1 MCCERDMNS
10 LSKRYAQ
17 TMEPYLLTAV
27 LDKRERNRLIA
38 MCQGIFTEQIS
49 KANTIDDVDG
59 VYTTGQTRV
68 ILYVSD
74 ERRQYLESSPRTR
87 SLLVAQAFLSA
98 NKDAMAIIDSAC
110 RRVGE
115 ACGLEYAQLHEVE
128 LLATP
133 PQSPSQRPHRDSIY
147 NLLAVFVYIRPGRTG
162 STWLA
167 ERFLAYNAKGKKD
180 RLRKIPYEQY
190 NISPGDGIVMPG
202 MWPHYG
208 PGNESTCMWRYI
220 IFITFALDAEA
231 KQHWSDEDVYVL

>member
-1 MCCERDMNS
+1 MSGICTTCQ
-10 LSKRYAQ
+10 KRTH
-17 TMEPYLLTAV
+17 TMEPYMLTAV
-27 LDKRERNRLIA
+27 LDKRERTSLIE

-49 KANTIDDVDG
+49 KANTINDVDG

-68 ILYVSD
+68 VLYVSD
-74 ERRQYLESSPRTR
+74 ERRQYLESIPRTR

-133 PQSPSQRPHRDSIY
+133 PLSPSQRPHRDSIY

-202 MWPHYG
+202 IWPHYG